1 MILVLTVSSGTSGTY
16 ESYDFVTPSYDTNS
30 PTIESLNDS
39 RVESGKSYEGT
50 GGHAK
55 KYPRGATERVSAN
68 IKRRARRRE
77 LCGRGRARRRRG
89 VAA

>member
-1 MILVLTVSSGTSGTY
+1 MTLVSTVSSGTIGT
-16 ESYDFVTPSYDTNS
+16 YDFVTPSYDTDS

-39 RVESGKSYEGT
+39 RVKFGKSYEGT

-55 KYPRGATERVSAN
+55 KCPRGATERVSAN
-68 IKRRARRRE
+68 IKRRARRRA
-77 LCGRGRARRRRG
+77 LCGRGRARRRSG